1 MDAKFKIGDHVRSLS
16 SVDCY
21 GKNIPEQKNLV
32 VESVRYIPIKDC
44 HMVELPPPRIPTKGY
59 FRIKA
64 VNIYD
69 PWKFVEAAESFFEE
83 EINPSGIGPGG
94 EEGEGTS

>member
-1 MDAKFKIGDHVRSLS
+1 METKFKIGDRVTALS
-16 SVDCY
+16 FTDCF
-21 GKNIPEQKNLV
+21 GNICPEQKNLV
-32 VESVRYIPIKDC
+32 VESIRYIPIKDC

-59 FRIKA
+59 FRVKA

-83 EINPSGIGPGG
+83 EI
-94 EEGEGTS
+94 